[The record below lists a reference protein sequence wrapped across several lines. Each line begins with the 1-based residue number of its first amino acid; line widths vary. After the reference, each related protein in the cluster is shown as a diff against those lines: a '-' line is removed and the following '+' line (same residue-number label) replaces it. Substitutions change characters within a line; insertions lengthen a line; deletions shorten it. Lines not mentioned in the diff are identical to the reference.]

1 MIREAIDR
9 VIELARTE
17 IIDVATRKYS
27 TKDLKPVYD
36 PEPKRLHLST
46 LTSLADYLEA
56 NFDYLDL
63 PFKVHIESPTL
74 VRLISELHGPFQQ
87 RTVFVEASHNE
98 PSKFQPAT
106 YYDLETFCILLRTCF
121 VSSQFT
127 EDLLRIFGNVKGED
141 VSQWSDDGFSQTVQS
156 RKGIALVEDVKVPS
170 QVILEPYRTFRE
182 IAQPESPYIVR
193 VKGNQEN
200 PPSVALFECEGEQWR
215 LRAVDA
221 IKAYLE
227 NSLPE
232 GTIILA

>member
-27 TKDLKPVYD
+27 TKKLEPVYD
-36 PEPKRLHLST
+36 PVPQRLHLST
-46 LTSLADYLEA
+46 LTSLADYVEA
-56 NFDYLDL
+56 NFDQLES

-74 VRLISELHGPFQQ
+74 IRLLSELHGHFQQ

-98 PSKFQPAT
+98 PSQFKPGT
-106 YYDLETFCILLRTCF
+106 YYDLETFCILLRTSF
-121 VSSQFT
+121 VPTQFI
-127 EDLLRIFGNVKGED
+127 EDLLRVFGNVKGEA
-141 VSQWSDDGFSQTVQS
+141 VAQWSDDGISQTVQA

-170 QVILEPYRTFRE
+170 PVILEPYRTFRE

-193 VKGNQEN
+193 VKSNEGK

-221 IKAYLE
+221 IKSYLE
-227 NSLPE
+227 KSLPD